1 MRKHGFNVNFNSNC
15 IFCFACSSFI
25 ELVYN
30 IPFCSHVVSKKI
42 LVPCSFN
49 LTCERDNAGHGE
61 ATINNARII
70 HVHIL

>member
-15 IFCFACSSFI
+15 IFCCACSSFI
-25 ELVYN
+25 ELV
-30 IPFCSHVVSKKI
+30 FCRHVVSKVI

-49 LTCERDNAGHGE
+49 LTGERDNAGHGE
-61 ATINNARII
+61 ATINTARII